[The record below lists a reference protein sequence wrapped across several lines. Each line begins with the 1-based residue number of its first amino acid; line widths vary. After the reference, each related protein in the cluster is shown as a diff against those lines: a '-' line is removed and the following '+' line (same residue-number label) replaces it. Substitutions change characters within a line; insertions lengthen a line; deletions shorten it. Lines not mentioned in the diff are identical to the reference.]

1 VIDLWTTHVLRLCQD
16 EAADDPDGFD
26 AELATQRT
34 IFIRKMHMY
43 TGESGET
50 VDKTYRILGKKIEVT
65 RYCHSRVTGHY

>member
-1 VIDLWTTHVLRLCQD
+1 MHVLRLCQD

-34 IFIRKMHMY
+34 IFVRRMHMY

-50 VDKTYRILGKKIEVT
+50 VDRTYRIAGKKIEVT
-65 RYCHSRVTGHY
+65 RYFLSRVIEPY